1 MYMSIHDFYHDLG
14 FLNIIQMY
22 YRTINNKKKICMKK
36 FAQEKIVILLTTIP
50 VKFICLYLFIFYTI
64 FLCAIY
70 GKQEVNSIETK
81 PSEYHWY
88 SRNDSTKG

>member
-1 MYMSIHDFYHDLG
+1 
-14 FLNIIQMY
+14 
-22 YRTINNKKKICMKK
+22 MKK

-50 VKFICLYLFIFYTI
+50 VKFICLYLFIFYII

-81 PSEYHWY
+81 PSEYH
-88 SRNDSTKG
+88 

>member
-1 MYMSIHDFYHDLG
+1 
-14 FLNIIQMY
+14 MY

-81 PSEYHWY
+81 PSEYH
-88 SRNDSTKG
+88 